1 MNFEHLSS
9 TEKLYFKLNDTIET
23 KKKNKQQFHNKLR
36 LLKSTNNSLFLK
48 FVQRQDEKKKIEKL
62 KKEKLKLGIVTFE
75 IKEVMFA
82 NYVIFDTIEMIFS
95 RQDNTETNSLKV
107 ENQLAALNW
116 KWDFDNIFAL
126 ITISTILIFY
136 FYNILYDY
144 FELNILS
151 DLKDFKFNQES
162 LLIAAKTLLSTYFS
176 FLRNVYFM
184 NKNFNDNLLDLFGF
198 FYL

>member
-23 KKKNKQQFHNKLR
+23 KKKNKKQFYNKLR
-36 LLKSTNNSLFLK
+36 LLKSTNNSLLLK

-82 NYVIFDTIEMIFS
+82 NYVIFDTIEMVFS

-184 NKNFNDNLLDLFGF
+184 NKNFNDNLLDLFEF